1 MKYRT
6 IGTDPKTR
14 REVSV
19 LALGAMLF
27 GSVTDE
33 KTSFAILDRYVE
45 AGGTFIDTSDNYAFW
60 IDGSQGGQSEKLLG
74 RWRRSRGVGDEIVIA
89 TKLGARP
96 LAPGTSYVDNAEG
109 LSAKVIRE
117 SAERSRELLG
127 VDRIDLLYAHIED
140 RTVPLGETVEGFA
153 ELVAE
158 GTVGL
163 LGVSNHAIW
172 RVERARALAAAAGLP
187 GYEVLQYQHSH
198 LRPRF
203 DVPESI
209 FEDGSLGHAGAE
221 LMSYL
226 RAEPGLTLV
235 AYSPLLGGAYARED
249 RPLPRD
255 YDHPGTPARLAVL
268 REVAKET
275 GASVNQVVLAWQIGG
290 RLPIIPLAG
299 ASSVAQLE
307 ENLAAVDL
315 ELTQDQRARLDAVN

>member
-6 IGTDPKTR
+6 IGTDPATR

-33 KTSFAILDRYVE
+33 KTSFAVLDRYVE

-60 IDGSQGGQSEKLLG
+60 VDGGLGGQSEALLG
-74 RWRRSRGVGDEIVIA
+74 RWRRSRGVGDEVVIA
-89 TKLGARP
+89 TKLGAAP
-96 LAPGTSYVDNAEG
+96 LAPGTGFVDNPEG

-117 SAERSRELLG
+117 AAERSRERLG
-127 VDRIDLLYAHIED
+127 VEKLDLLYAHIED
-140 RTVPLGETVEGFA
+140 RSVAPEETVGAFG

-163 LGVSNHAIW
+163 LGASNHAIW
-172 RVERARALAAAAGLP
+172 RVERARALAAAAGLA

-198 LRPRF
+198 LRPRT
-203 DVPESI
+203 DVPSGL
-209 FEDGSLGHAGAE
+209 FEDGSLGDAGAE

-235 AYSPLLGGAYARED
+235 AYSPLLGGAYVRED
-249 RPLPRD
+249 KPLPPD

-275 GASVNQVVLAWQIGG
+275 GASVNQVVLAWQMGG
-290 RLPIIPLAG
+290 PLPVIPLAG
-299 ASSVAQLE
+299 ASSVAQLD

-315 ELTQDQRARLDAVN
+315 ELTADQRARLDGVH